1 MTIFKANLAID
12 ISQTTY
18 LCVLISRFQLI
29 ILFKETTGWIQI
41 HLLFHENL
49 FFFFFVINSCY
60 YKRHMNIISK
70 YPMPPLMMTINEKE
84 NNEVGLSAK
93 FQLTEIEKTH

>member
-29 ILFKETTGWIQI
+29 ILFKGTTGWIQI

-49 FFFFFVINSCY
+49 FFFFVINSCY

-84 NNEVGLSAK
+84 KNEVGLSAK

>member
-1 MTIFKANLAID
+1 
-12 ISQTTY
+12 
-18 LCVLISRFQLI
+18 
-29 ILFKETTGWIQI
+29 
-41 HLLFHENL
+41 
-49 FFFFFVINSCY
+49 
-60 YKRHMNIISK
+60 MNIISK